1 MVFREFRKFFGFET
15 GKGSDRRD
23 NEKNIEISEEKKREI
38 EGKLIEVAKRIPNAE
53 NFRSASN
60 SKWKDDI
67 KICFEFKIQNGQIG
81 TCFLSYYSRTNS
93 LKAWPKFFPIE
104 ELKKILQRNDCFV
117 EGGSE
122 FYVFSSIFEESLNP
136 WSNNAEGGLS
146 LVSSQSGELS
156 DPDDKSGATSLVRES
171 NEDEEK

>member
-1 MVFREFRKFFGFET
+1 MVIREIGKFFGFET
-15 GKGSDRRD
+15 GKGSGKRD

-53 NFRSASN
+53 NFRSASY

-67 KICFEFKIQNGQIG
+67 KICFEFEIQKGQTV

-104 ELKKILQRNDCFV
+104 ELKKILQRNDYSV
-117 EGGSE
+117 ENGSE
-122 FYVFSSIFEESLNP
+122 FYVFSSIFEESLSP

-146 LVSSQSGELS
+146 LVDSQSGKLS
-156 DPDDKSGATSLVRES
+156 YPNDKSGATSLVSER
-171 NEDEEK
+171 NGDEEK